1 VSRQRG
7 STSLEL
13 VLLTPA
19 LLLLMVFVVFVGR
32 LAEAR
37 ADVDRAA
44 REAARAGSL
53 ARSPHAAL
61 EGGVAAAGLTLREGG
76 MACRSLRVDM
86 DVAGFAP
93 GGNVLAT
100 VSCTVALEDLSPL
113 RVPGSR
119 TVVATFAQPVD
130 NYRGIA
136 S

>member
-1 VSRQRG
+1 MSSQRG

-19 LLLLMVFVVFVGR
+19 LLVLMVFVVFVGR

-53 ARSPHAAL
+53 ARSAHAAL